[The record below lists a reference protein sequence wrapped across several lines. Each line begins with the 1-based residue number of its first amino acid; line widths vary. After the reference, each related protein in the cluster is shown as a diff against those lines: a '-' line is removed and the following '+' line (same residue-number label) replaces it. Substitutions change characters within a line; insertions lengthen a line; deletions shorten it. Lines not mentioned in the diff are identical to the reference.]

1 MAEYLQS
8 VEEGG
13 KRGQQLS
20 AQILQFD
27 RTMLEEWPLQ
37 K

>member
-13 KRGQQLS
+13 KRGQQLA
-20 AQILQFD
+20 AQIQQFD
-27 RTMLEEWPLQ
+27 RIML
-37 K
+37 